1 MNKRLYGMYDI
12 MAQIEEKIEDAM
24 IRLEAANNEQIT
36 IENIYSI
43 LNNFNRLYE
52 IISDEEKKQLIRYL
66 FKRIDI
72 YPDCNPERLIKS
84 IELNFKIYNESL
96 TINNNASECVDML
109 SNKTPYSNISIVINI
124 DDDFN
129 KRFYEKVV
137 QMVEHPEN
145 KEGTLL
151 PTPGRKV
158 NMNPRGK
165 YKTKMATYKQI
176 QEYIKEKYGL
186 IAHTSYIAEV
196 KRKHGIKMIN
206 VRSNED
212 TLKKAKHPTPEMIKA
227 IEDALIHFGII
238 C

>member
-1 MNKRLYGMYDI
+1 M
-12 MAQIEEKIEDAM
+12 
-24 IRLEAANNEQIT
+24 
-36 IENIYSI
+36 
-43 LNNFNRLYE
+43 
-52 IISDEEKKQLIRYL
+52 IRYL

-96 TINNNASECVDML
+96 TINSNASECVDML
-109 SNKTPYSNISIVINI
+109 SNKTPNSNISIVINI

-129 KRFYEKVV
+129 KILYEKVV
-137 QMVEHPEN
+137 QMVEHTEN

-176 QEYIKEKYGL
+176 KEYIKEKYGL
-186 IAHTSYIAEV
+186 NAHTSYIAEV
-196 KRKHGIKMIN
+196 KRKNGIKMIN

-212 TLKKAKHPTPEMIKA
+212 TLKKAKHPTPVMTKP
-227 IEDALIHFGII
+227 LKMH
-238 C
+238 